1 MVVEKSVKEAIGDYV
16 STISSKIGSTIS
28 RTIGSTSSCTI
39 GSTIGST
46 MSQPLDG
53 IVDDVAA
60 TAICDVLLPAV
71 DCVKR

>member
-16 STISSKIGSTIS
+16 STISRTIGSTIS
-28 RTIGSTSSCTI
+28 RTIGSTSSC
-39 GSTIGST
+39 TIGST